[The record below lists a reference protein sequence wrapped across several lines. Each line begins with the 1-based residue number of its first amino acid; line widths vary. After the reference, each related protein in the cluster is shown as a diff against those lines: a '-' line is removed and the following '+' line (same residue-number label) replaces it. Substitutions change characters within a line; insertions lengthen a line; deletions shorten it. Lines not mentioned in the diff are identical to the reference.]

1 VVVSYWPSDNL
12 CLRHLRRVRARQT
25 RRSSGEAE
33 MGAIGCGRLERGRDL
48 PEYVTYS
55 RMSSGEPK
63 ILKDPREG
71 GLGRNGASLGE
82 ATDVTSGEAEI

>member
-1 VVVSYWPSDNL
+1 
-12 CLRHLRRVRARQT
+12 
-25 RRSSGEAE
+25 

-63 ILKDPREG
+63 ILKDPCGGG